1 MQFVLILFGWL
12 TAVGIYQSNKPLPE
26 GINYRSETHYIE
38 EGNLEFLAD
47 ITYEDSTGNII
58 HDHEIYETIDSLISN
73 ANKYIFI
80 DMFLFNSFK
89 GPANYAYRDLSQE
102 LTESLISR
110 KSLNPNLKIDFI
122 TDPLNTLYGGY
133 KAPEIELLKGSD
145 VNVIITDL
153 RKTRDNTYL
162 YSPVWRTFIQWFG
175 NTDDRG
181 WLKNPLKEDANKVTF
196 RSYLAFGNLKANH
209 RKTVVVD
216 NGDYMVSLITSHN
229 SHSASSDFSNVGLM
243 VKGDIWKDII
253 YSENTIANF
262 SGGELQI
269 DSFLVK
275 STNQKNEETPYKVT
289 YLTEKEINRELLNSF
304 KSLTTGDSLMI
315 AAFYLSKRDIIK
327 SIINASKTGVDV
339 RIILDPNKHG
349 FGYEKYGT
357 PNQPVA
363 HELLR
368 KSDNNIKFKW
378 YKTHG
383 EQFHTKFNY
392 IKYIDGTSKVILGN
406 SNLTKKNLGGFN
418 LEAEMMVEA
427 ESGTP
432 IMKEIDK
439 YFARIW
445 NNNNGNIYT
454 VDYEYFRDES
464 FLKMLNY
471 RFKEPVGI
479 AVY

>member
-1 MQFVLILFGWL
+1 MQYVLILFGWL
-12 TAVGIYQSNKPLPE
+12 TVVGIYQSNKPLPE

-38 EGNLEFLAD
+38 EGNIEFLAD
-47 ITYEDSTGNII
+47 LTYEDSAGKII
-58 HDHEIYETIDSLISN
+58 HDHEIYDTIDSLISN
-73 ANKYIFI
+73 AEKYIFI

-89 GPANYAYRDLSQE
+89 GPANYAYRELSME
-102 LTESLISR
+102 LTETLISK
-110 KSLNPNLKIDFI
+110 KSFNPELKIDFI

-133 KAPEIELLKGSD
+133 KAPEINLLKESG

-175 NTDDRG
+175 NKDEGGRF
-181 WLKNPLKEDANKVTF
+181 KNPLLENGDKVTL

-216 NGDYMVSLITSHN
+216 NGDDMVSLITSHN

-243 VKGDIWKDII
+243 VKGDIWNDII
-253 YSENTIANF
+253 HSENTIANF
-262 SGGELQI
+262 SEGKLQI
-269 DSFLVK
+269 DQFSIK
-275 STNQKNEETPYKVT
+275 SPNSPNNNMPYKVT
-289 YLTEKEINRELLNSF
+289 YLTENEINKELVKSF
-304 KSLTTGDSLMI
+304 KKLAKGDSLMI

-327 SIINASKTGVDV
+327 SILNASKNGVDV
-339 RIILDPNKHG
+339 RIVLDPNKYG

-363 HELLR
+363 NELLK
-368 KSDNNIKFKW
+368 KSDGNIKLKW

-392 IKYIDGTSKVILGN
+392 IKYINGTSKVLLGN

-418 LEAEMMVEA
+418 LESELMLEA
-427 ESGTP
+427 DSSTP
-432 IMKEIDK
+432 IIKEIDI
-439 YFARIW
+439 YFERIW
-445 NNNNGNIYT
+445 NNDDGNIYT
-454 VDYEYFRDES
+454 VDYDHFKDES
-464 FLKMLNY
+464 FVKMLNY
-471 RFKEPVGI
+471 RFKEPAGI